1 MIPLPTIMKITQKN
15 ENYAEFMVEPLYPGY
30 GITVGNTLRRAL
42 FSSLE
47 GAAPTE
53 VKIKGV
59 QHEFSTIPG
68 VIEDVIHICLNL
80 KKLRFK
86 IFGDEPI
93 RATLKTKGQK
103 EAKGGDFE
111 LPSQLE
117 LVNKNQHIASLTK
130 KDAELEMEIIVKR
143 GIGYETREMRSKEK
157 LPVGQISLDAIYT
170 PIRRVNFRIENMRFG
185 ERTDFDRLFIE
196 IETDGTIQ
204 PQEALLKANDV
215 LIKHFQFVANEGEGF
230 LTDKASETKKE
241 KKKTAKKEESQDIS
255 KMPISQLKL
264 SNRTINAL
272 LGAHIKTVGGLLKKK
287 EKDLLGLE
295 GLGQKGIEEIKKRLK
310 KLDIE
315 LKQ

>member
-15 ENYAEFMVEPLYPGY
+15 ENYAEFMIEPLYPGY
-30 GITVGNTLRRAL
+30 GITLGNTLRRAL

-93 RATLKTKGQK
+93 RATLKIKGQK
-103 EAKGGDFE
+103 EVKGGDFE

-130 KDAELEMEIIVKR
+130 KDAELEMEIIVKN

-185 ERTDFDRLFIE
+185 ERTDFDRLFVE

-215 LIKHFQFVANEGEGF
+215 LIKHFQFVANEGVGF
-230 LTDKASETKKE
+230 LTDKASEEKKE
-241 KKKTAKKEESQDIS
+241 KKKTAKKEEFQDIS

-272 LGAHIKTVGGLLKKK
+272 SGAHIKTVGGLLKKK

-295 GLGQKGIEEIKKRLK
+295 GLGQKGIEEIKKILK
-310 KLDIE
+310 TLDIE
-315 LKQ
+315 IKK